1 MWNSSS
7 HGRFPVRESR
17 GSVSDASPP
26 AALRLVLCCLG
37 YAAQGLKATGVT
49 LHGYMGRDSVEPFL
63 RDPRCGVFVLCKT
76 SNPSSDDMQSLTC
89 IGKDGKP
96 R

>member
-1 MWNSSS
+1 M
-7 HGRFPVRESR
+7 
-17 GSVSDASPP
+17 
-26 AALRLVLCCLG
+26 
-37 YAAQGLKATGVT
+37 T